1 MSNSDLAP
9 VQQKPKFSVAIT
21 TQKYQKLIDNTLG
34 DPDHA
39 KRFIA
44 SITSSVAVNPALQE
58 CEAGSILSSALLG
71 ESLGLSPSPQLGQ
84 FYMIP
89 FKCKAKY
96 DKKNNQIAPE
106 TMKAQ
111 FVLGYKGYIQLAIRS
126 GQYKKLNVIEI
137 KQGELKHFDPLNEVI
152 DCILIDD
159 FEKREAAPTVGYYA
173 MFEYINGF
181 RKAIYWT
188 KGKMLSHADKYSQA
202 FSSKAYQDLMDG
214 KIADK
219 DLWKYSSFWYKNF
232 DDMAKKTMLRQI
244 LSRWGQMTAEIQKAF
259 ENDESLSDVEYDDIP
274 TVREEPQEPKKVN
287 LDEL

>member
-34 DPDHA
+34 DPDRA

-44 SITSSVAVNPALQE
+44 SITSSVAVTPALQD
-58 CEAGSILSSALLG
+58 CEAGSILSCALLG

-96 DKKNNQIAPE
+96 DKNNNLISPE

-159 FEKREAAPTVGYYA
+159 FEKRDAAPTVGYYA

-202 FSSKAYQDLMDG
+202 FSSKSYQDLMDG

-274 TVREEPQEPKKVN
+274 TVREEPPEPKKVN